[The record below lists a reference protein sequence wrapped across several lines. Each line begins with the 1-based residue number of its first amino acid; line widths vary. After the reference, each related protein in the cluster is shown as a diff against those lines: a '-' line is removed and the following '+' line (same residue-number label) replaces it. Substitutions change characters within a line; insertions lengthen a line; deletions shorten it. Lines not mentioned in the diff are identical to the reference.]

1 MDKAEAI
8 VLLNKYYVYELSQ
21 EEIVN
26 LIRTY
31 CIDRGKSEE
40 ITNKLIYFLPSLIMI
55 IPALVEDIVNWYA
68 KKYNLIIINV
78 VQDGQL
84 KPIKII

>member
-8 VLLNKYYVYELSQ
+8 VLLNKYYVYGLSQ
-21 EEIVN
+21 EEIIN

-40 ITNKLIYFLPSLIMI
+40 ITRKLISSLPMLIMVL
-55 IPALVEDIVNWYA
+55 PVLVEDIVTWYA
-68 KKYNLIIINV
+68 REYNLIIVNV
-78 VQDGQL
+78 IQDGQL
-84 KPIKII
+84 KPIKVI

>member
-8 VLLNKYYVYELSQ
+8 VLLNKYYVYGLSQ
-21 EEIVN
+21 EETVK
-26 LIRTY
+26 LIHDY

-40 ITNKLIYFLPSLIMI
+40 ITRKLISSLPMLIMVL
-55 IPALVEDIVNWYA
+55 PALVEDIVTWYA
-68 KKYNLIIINV
+68 REYNLIIVNV

-84 KPIKII
+84 KPIKVI